1 MSTPATPPRSLAE
14 ALRTRDDASLAAL
27 LRSRPDL
34 ITPVPTDLTQLATR
48 AGTRGS
54 VVRALE
60 RLDRF
65 ALQTAE
71 ALAVASDPAP
81 YDELLALMAGDRRDP
96 TVVHALPRA
105 LAALR
110 EQALV
115 WGADDRLRLVRTAR
129 ELLAPSPQHPSPT
142 GLGPT
147 VAEATAGMSPGR
159 IQEIVTA
166 AGLPSTHD
174 PVSAVASL
182 TKLFTARRRMKTLLA
197 GAPEES
203 LEVLNRLVWG
213 PPYGQVTADPAPWL
227 RWLIDRGLLLPTAP
241 GTVVL
246 PREVALHLRAGRAHR
261 ETEPV
266 APAVE
271 AKATHRPQVVD
282 TTAAGQAYTALA
294 TVEEL
299 LKDWDEGGPAVMR
312 AGGLS
317 VRDLKR
323 TAVALDVAE
332 PVAAFWVE
340 LAYAAGLLASDGDAD
355 ERYAATPAYDEW
367 LDQPAAQRW
376 ARLAEAWLTAT
387 RTSGLVGGRDAKD
400 RTLSALGPGLDRS
413 AAPEVRH
420 RVLGLL
426 AGLPEGA
433 SPAAESVLAR
443 LRWERPVRGAGG
455 GQRSTGGAGSAAG
468 GAEGAGSGAGAGA
481 GAQGDDDLR
490 SRLARWT
497 LGEAEMLG
505 VTGRGALSR
514 QGRALLGLESVGAG
528 DGANPSDPSVSPD
541 PSGPGDKLPV
551 HHHRPPTHADPLSP
565 AEQAAA
571 SAAAARI
578 LAPLLPEP
586 LDHVLLQADLTAVA
600 PGPLERPLADM
611 LDVLADVESKGGA
624 TVYRFTPGSVRRA
637 LDAGRSASDLHD
649 FLTAHSRTPVPQ
661 PLAYLIDDVA
671 RRHGHLRIGAASAYV
686 RCDDDAV
693 LSEILADKRSAG
705 LRLRRLAPTVL
716 AAQADPA
723 ALLDGLRAM
732 GFAPAA
738 ESAEGDVVITRAHA
752 RRTPPRT
759 APDPVPDGPPTPD
772 TTLLSAAIRAIRAG
786 DRASTTPLKTTTP
799 PNGELPRTSSA
810 ETLATV
816 QAAVL
821 TGTTLWIG
829 YVNAEGAASQRVI
842 APIRVEGG
850 FVTAYDHTADEV
862 RTYPLHRVTGVAEL
876 AED

>member
-1 MSTPATPPRSLAE
+1 MSDPATPPRSLAE
-14 ALRTRDDASLAAL
+14 ALRHRDDASLGAL
-27 LRSRPDL
+27 LRARPDL

-48 AGTRGS
+48 AGTRAS

-71 ALAVASDPAP
+71 ALAVAAEPAS
-81 YDELLALMAGDRRDP
+81 YAELLGLMAGYEVDAA
-96 TVVHALPRA
+96 VEGALPRA
-105 LAALR
+105 LGTLR

-115 WGADDRLRLVRTAR
+115 WGGDDRLRLVRTAR

-147 VAEATAGMSPGR
+147 VQEATAGMSPGR
-159 IQEIVTA
+159 IQEIVGA

-174 PVSAVASL
+174 AVSAVAAL
-182 TKLFTARRRMKTLLA
+182 TGLYGDRKRMAALLDQ
-197 GAPEES
+197 APPES
-203 LEVLNRLVWG
+203 LEVLARLVWG
-213 PPYGQVTADPAPWL
+213 PPYGQVTADPAARL

-246 PREVALHLRAGRAHR
+246 PREVALHLRGGHAHR
-261 ETEPV
+261 TTEPLP
-266 APAVE
+266 PAVE
-271 AKATHRPQVVD
+271 PAAVHRPQVVD
-282 TTAAGQAYTALA
+282 AAAAGQAYTALA
-294 TVEEL
+294 TVAEL
-299 LKDWDEGGPAVMR
+299 LKDWHEGGPAVMR

-323 TAVALDVAE
+323 TAVALDLPE

-340 LAYAAGLLASDGDAD
+340 LAYAAGLLASDSEAD

-367 LDQPAAQRW
+367 LERPAAERW

-400 RTLSALGPGLDRS
+400 RSLSALGPGLDRS

-420 RVLGLL
+420 RVLSLL
-426 AGLPEGA
+426 AGLPTGA
-433 SPAAESVLAR
+433 APTADSVLAR
-443 LRWERPVRGAGG
+443 LRWERPPRGPQPG
-455 GQRSTGGAGSAAG
+455 
-468 GAEGAGSGAGAGA
+468 
-481 GAQGDDDLR
+481 DDLR
-490 SRLARWT
+490 GRLARWA
-497 LGEAEMLG
+497 LSESEMLG
-505 VTGRGALSR
+505 VTGRGALSAH
-514 QGRALLGLESVGAG
+514 GRALLGAPAAPAAETLPA
-528 DGANPSDPSVSPD
+528 
-541 PSGPGDKLPV
+541 GPGDKLPV
-551 HHHRPPTHADPLSP
+551 HRTSAPTPPPPLEPLTP
-565 AEQAAA
+565 AEQATA
-571 SAAAARI
+571 SAAAIR
-578 LAPLLPEP
+578 LLTPLLPEP

-637 LDAGRSASDLHD
+637 LDAGRAATDLHA
-649 FLTAHSRTPVPQ
+649 FLAAHSRTPVPQ
-661 PLAYLIDDVA
+661 PLTYLIDDVA
-671 RRHGHLRIGAASAYV
+671 RRHGRLRVGAASAYV

-693 LSEILADKRSAG
+693 LSEILADKRAAG

-716 AAQADPA
+716 ATQADPT
-723 ALLDGLRAM
+723 ALLDGLRAL

-738 ESAEGDVVITRAHA
+738 ESADGDVLITRSDAH
-752 RRTPPRT
+752 RTLPRT
-759 APDPVPDGPPTPD
+759 APEPVPDGPPVPD
-772 TTLLSAAIRAIRAG
+772 ATLLSAAIRAIRAG
-786 DRASTTPLKTTTP
+786 DLASTTPRKP
-799 PNGELPRTSSA
+799 SAAPVSGGALPRTGHA
-810 ETLATV
+810 ETLATM

-821 TGTTLWIG
+821 TGETLWIG

-876 AED
+876 ADDGD